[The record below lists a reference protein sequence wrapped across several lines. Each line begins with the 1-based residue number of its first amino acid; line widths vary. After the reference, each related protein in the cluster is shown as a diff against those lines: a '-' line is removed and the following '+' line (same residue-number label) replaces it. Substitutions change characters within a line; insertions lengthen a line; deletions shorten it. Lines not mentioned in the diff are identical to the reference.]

1 LIRGFDYNKIG
12 YNPLLNKS
20 KLEEIHMIAEMLA
33 AHSLLVKVLL
43 GFLVGG
49 LFIPMMTAKNPLG
62 FRKASFIYT
71 MIFQA
76 LTTMIAFAGIVAV
89 FAGDLGWS
97 LSTIIMVVMWAV
109 LMYIEIKK
117 HKLIKIANLQ
127 NPDTHKLLKGA
138 FLKIS
143 LVQILL
149 VVAMVVLMV
158 LKAKGVIAL

>member
-1 LIRGFDYNKIG
+1 
-12 YNPLLNKS
+12 
-20 KLEEIHMIAEMLA
+20 MIAQMLA
-33 AHSLLVKVLL
+33 AHSILVKVFL

-62 FRKASFIYT
+62 FKKSSFIYT

-76 LTTMIAFAGIVAV
+76 LATMIAFAGIVAV

-97 LSTIIMVVMWAV
+97 ATTIIMVVVWAV

-117 HKLIKIANLQ
+117 YKLIKIANLE
-127 NPDTHKLLKGA
+127 NPETHKLLKGA

-143 LVQILL
+143 SVQILL
-149 VVAMVVLMV
+149 VAAMVVLMV
-158 LKAKGVIAL
+158 LKVKGVIAI

>member
-1 LIRGFDYNKIG
+1 
-12 YNPLLNKS
+12 
-20 KLEEIHMIAEMLA
+20 MIAQMLA

-76 LTTMIAFAGIVAV
+76 LATMIAFAGIVAV

-97 LSTIIMVVMWAV
+97 ATTIIMVVVWAV

-117 HKLIKIANLQ
+117 YKLIKIANLE
-127 NPDTHKLLKGA
+127 NPETHKLLKGS

-143 LVQILL
+143 SVQILL
-149 VVAMVVLMV
+149 VAAMVVLMV
-158 LKAKGVIAL
+158 LKVKGIVTI